1 MSFFHC
7 PTRILN
13 ALVKN
18 TRSHWCHKIISVRY
32 VSTHKWSRHVDSCL
46 IHSETK
52 KGKKEIK
59 NINTHRKAG
68 DIAFAILIGIFFF
81 LEKSNM
87 NYNRVLTSLKN
98 CDFFFRRFDTMSSL
112 KHIRTWIWIISQD
125 FLSLQQMQHCEK
137 NIYQI
142 KFRAKNKHEYIF

>member
-1 MSFFHC
+1 MSFFHS

-32 VSTHKWSRHVDSCL
+32 VSTQKWSRHVDSCL

-52 KGKKEIK
+52 KRKE
-59 NINTHRKAG
+59 G
-68 DIAFAILIGIFFF
+68 DKEYKYTQKGRGYCVCDFDRDFF

-98 CDFFFRRFDTMSSL
+98 CDFFSRRFDTMSSL
-112 KHIRTWIWIISQD
+112 KHIRTWIWIISHD